1 MKNSLE
7 HIINGI
13 SQSVPRSD
21 MEYVDND
28 GLLRCK
34 TCDARVETVVN
45 VFGKDKK
52 VRCICNCK
60 KKALEEYKEVEK
72 AIERDKIKK
81 VCFMMSNMGDWTFA
95 NDDNQNKELSNAMK
109 KYTENFKEFKKDGT
123 GLLLFGTVGT
133 GKTYYAACIAN
144 ELIDKGYTVL
154 MTNFARLV
162 NQLQGKFEGRQEYID
177 SLNDYS
183 LLIIDDLG
191 AERSSEY
198 MQETVFNIIDA
209 RYRAGLPFIITT
221 NLSLAEIV
229 NTDAIAY
236 KRIYDRILER
246 CYPIEVEGQ
255 SRRKGYF
262 NSNVADVGKKLGL

>member
-21 MEYVDND
+21 NEYVDND
-28 GLLRCK
+28 GLLRCR
-34 TCDARVETVVN
+34 TCDKRVETIVN

-52 VRCICNCK
+52 VRCICDCRK
-60 KKALEEYKEVEK
+60 KELNEYKEVEK
-72 AIERDKIKK
+72 AQEREKIKK
-81 VCFMMSNMGDWTFA
+81 VCFMMSNMGSWTFA
-95 NDDNQNKELSNAMK
+95 NDDNENAEISNAMK
-109 KYTENFKEFKKDGT
+109 NYADNFAEFKKSGI

-133 GKTYYAACIAN
+133 GKTFYAACIAN

-154 MTNFARLV
+154 MTNFARLI

-221 NLSLAEIV
+221 NLTLEEIA
-229 NTDAIAY
+229 NTEAIAY

-246 CYPIEVEGQ
+246 CYPVEVEGQ
-255 SRRKGYF
+255 SRRKGNF
-262 NSNVADVGKKLGL
+262 RTNMMDIGKKLGL